1 MSRKTS
7 SILVQDVPV
16 TVMSID
22 QRDYISLTDMAKART
37 DAGRAA
43 DVIKNWLRARSTLEF
58 LGTWEIM
65 YNPDFKVVEFDH
77 FKSEAGLHT
86 FTLSAKEWIESTHAI
101 GMYVQAGRY
110 GGTYAHK
117 DIAFEF
123 GSAISPIFKLYLL
136 KEYQRLKDEEN
147 DRLKLEWDAKRFLSK
162 NNYLIHTDAIKNYV
176 LPRSNHSKS
185 TEWLI
190 YADEADLLN
199 VALFGC
205 TAKEWRDAN
214 PVLAAKQNIRDFASI
229 AQLTV
234 LSNLE
239 THNAEMIKQGID
251 KAERF
256 DRLKQIAEY
265 QLRVLTEA
273 EAIQKLPKGND
284 NE

>member
-176 LPRSNHSKS
+176 LPQSNHSKS
-185 TEWLI
+185 TEWLV

-239 THNAEMIKQGID
+239 THNAEMLKQGID
-251 KAERF
+251 KIERF

>member
-1 MSRKTS
+1 MCCRKA
-7 SILVQDVPV
+7 IIPN
-16 TVMSID
+16 
-22 QRDYISLTDMAKART
+22 
-37 DAGRAA
+37 RA
-43 DVIKNWLRARSTLEF
+43 
-58 LGTWEIM
+58 
-65 YNPDFKVVEFDH
+65 
-77 FKSEAGLHT
+77 
-86 FTLSAKEWIESTHAI
+86 
-101 GMYVQAGRY
+101 
-110 GGTYAHK
+110 
-117 DIAFEF
+117 
-123 GSAISPIFKLYLL
+123 
-136 KEYQRLKDEEN
+136 
-147 DRLKLEWDAKRFLSK
+147 
-162 NNYLIHTDAIKNYV
+162 
-176 LPRSNHSKS
+176 
-185 TEWLI
+185 EWLV

-273 EAIQKLPKGND
+273 EVIQKLPKGND

>member
-65 YNPDFKVVEFDH
+65 YNPDFKVVEFVH

-176 LPRSNHSKS
+176 LPQSNHSKS
-185 TEWLI
+185 TEWLV